1 LKIKRIDYKA
11 SWWWLV
17 VLALVIGLLS
27 SIVGSV
33 LTANVLIEP
42 GPPGLPGPQG
52 EQGEQGTQG
61 TQGPQGETGE
71 QGEQGP
77 QGEPGTDGTDSILQV
92 FQSSNDT
99 MIDVTSFVAMQWHNF
114 SIVDSTMEIIIDVQN
129 NSKLYIQFS
138 STHVLDPPAAIWV
151 RIVVDNVY
159 NSSAYY
165 CSTGPP
171 ASGTYKIPG
180 HIEFLTDSL
189 NAGAHLINIQF
200 LREIGSP
207 ITLDRI
213 VTVLEIA

>member
-1 LKIKRIDYKA
+1 
-11 SWWWLV
+11 
-17 VLALVIGLLS
+17 
-27 SIVGSV
+27 
-33 LTANVLIEP
+33 
-42 GPPGLPGPQG
+42 
-52 EQGEQGTQG
+52 
-61 TQGPQGETGE
+61 
-71 QGEQGP
+71 
-77 QGEPGTDGTDSILQV
+77 
-92 FQSSNDT
+92 
-99 MIDVTSFVAMQWHNF
+99 
-114 SIVDSTMEIIIDVQN
+114 
-129 NSKLYIQFS
+129 
-138 STHVLDPPAAIWV
+138 V